1 MPGWQ
6 PNMNKE
12 NNKKD
17 MALLSCGY
25 ISLCQTSLDVLLHLK
40 CVLRENTSDH
50 RICIQEAAFSHPRT
64 QSFTGSASHDAQL
77 HFELYSDYNWSN
89 LAFKQFLKQ
98 QSCLKLDTFPSAS
111 VAS

>member
-1 MPGWQ
+1 
-6 PNMNKE
+6 MNKE

-50 RICIQEAAFSHPRT
+50 RKCIQEAAFLTHAPNHSLGLPHMHN
-64 QSFTGSASHDAQL
+64 FI
-77 HFELYSDYNWSN
+77 
-89 LAFKQFLKQ
+89 
-98 QSCLKLDTFPSAS
+98 
-111 VAS
+111 